1 MHVCPRISPNCKIGE
16 ILALCDFCAQIAPDL
31 RNLLQP
37 RVHDVRFSGIL
48 CSKSGRTFGNCKR
61 VKMRLNSLFW
71 KIWPWRSEI
80 GLPSRL
86 ACKSAS
92 PLASK
97 RAKQLRHWP
106 TLASRVQIGVSLRVS
121 HAKQLRN
128 WLPSRLVCKSVSPFV
143 SLMYGGWVGSR

>member
-1 MHVCPRISPNCKIGE
+1 MHVCPRTSPNRKICE
-16 ILALCDFCAQIAPDL
+16 FWTLCVFCAPIAPDL
-31 RNLLQP
+31 RDLLQP

-92 PLASK
+92 PLAS
-97 RAKQLRHWP
+97 
-106 TLASRVQIGVSLRVS
+106 RVQNSSALG
-121 HAKQLRN
+121 
-128 WLPSRLVCKSVSPFV
+128 LPSRLACKSVSPFASLAKNSSEIGNLRV
-143 SLMYGGWVGSR
+143 SCVNRCLHSRFSCMVDG

>member
-16 ILALCDFCAQIAPDL
+16 IWALCDFCAQIAPDL

-92 PLASK
+92 PLAS
-97 RAKQLRHWP
+97 
-106 TLASRVQIGVSLRVS
+106 RVQNSSDIG
-121 HAKQLRN
+121 
-128 WLPSRLVCKSVSPFV
+128 LPSRLACKSVSPFA
-143 SLMYGGWVGSR
+143 SLMQNSSEIGYLRVSCVNRCLPSCLSCMVDG